1 AVAGD
6 DVGDAKRPQPF
17 DGIGN
22 DSLHDPAEVQP
33 AHDAVDRNVGKEI
46 ASMETYIDDA
56 RVRARAEYDQS
67 QVAHVRHHHALI
79 HEQRIGFPG
88 RVGTRSREMVD
99 AAFLERRDPRY
110 LPAVIEMA
118 VEQQPSIRII
128 DHLRAA
134 LLQFARAWNV
144 GDRHHHAALEPDG
157 AFVEHAGID
166 VDGDA
171 TAVFHDGLH

>member
-1 AVAGD
+1 RAVMPGIEGVFRADRGLAHRIAEGPGERVQSAPTGAVAGD

-67 QVAHVRHHHALI
+67 QVAHVRHHYALI

-118 VEQQPSIRII
+118 VEQ
-128 DHLRAA
+128 
-134 LLQFARAWNV
+134 
-144 GDRHHHAALEPDG
+144 
-157 AFVEHAGID
+157 
-166 VDGDA
+166 
-171 TAVFHDGLH
+171 